1 VQASASVTVIAED
14 GRNHQTTLFW
24 AVREGLAMGISKAT
38 FASAL
43 TSLIVITTVPAR
55 AYDFSK
61 PLSCAVTVYGSG
73 SAMWTWTDVSN
84 GTGNRVVKEAGPV
97 MMNGREVPN
106 HTPAIWTWSD
116 DIPNDW
122 QINGPVP
129 KGSLT
134 LVPLDQPTTRIIAF
148 GAAKMTE
155 DGDAV
160 RALLIRDR
168 QVAGLGS
175 CWRKT

>member
-1 VQASASVTVIAED
+1 
-14 GRNHQTTLFW
+14 
-24 AVREGLAMGISKAT
+24 MGISKAT
-38 FASAL
+38 FASARLL
-43 TSLIVITTVPAR
+43 TSLIVIISGPAR

-61 PLSCAVTVYGSG
+61 PLSCAMVYGG
-73 SAMWTWTDVSN
+73 GVMWTWADVSN
-84 GTGNRVVKEAGPV
+84 GTGNRVIKEVGPV

-134 LVPLDQPTTRIIAF
+134 LVPLDEPTTRIIAF
-148 GAAKMTE
+148 GAAKMTD

-160 RALLIRDR
+160 RAVLIRDR
-168 QVAGLGS
+168 QVAGVGS